1 MLGMPPPGY
10 SPMPMSPGGQST
22 QLLGQQQ
29 NQNNPQMMQMLM
41 QLAGKG
47 GFGGHGM
54 AGPTM
59 GPVHEGPL
67 GTPPPPMQG
76 GMR

>member
-10 SPMPMSPGGQST
+10 SPMPMSMGGQNT

-29 NQNNPQMMQMLM
+29 NNPQMIKYLMQMSG
-41 QLAGKG
+41 QG

-59 GPVHEGPL
+59 GPVHQGPL
-67 GTPPPPMQG
+67 GVSPPPMQG
-76 GMR
+76 GTMQ

>member
-1 MLGMPPPGY
+1 MLNLGPPVTGFNN
-10 SPMPMSPGGQST
+10 QNT
-22 QLLGQQQ
+22 QLLGNPQQ
-29 NQNNPQMMQMLM
+29 QNNPQMMSMIM

-59 GPVHEGPL
+59 GPVHQGPL
-67 GTPPPPMQG
+67 GTAPPPPQMG
-76 GMR
+76 GM